1 MPQFCDVAVPVPLD
15 SVFTYRVPE
24 QVVLAA
30 GNRVLVPFG
39 RQRVIGI
46 VTSVHDRAPKMVA
59 KNVLQSPD
67 PPDAPALTTELLRLG
82 QWISDYYLAP
92 VGEVFRGMLPLNAE
106 FKKSVLY
113 RLTENGQ
120 LALHL
125 AGLGGS
131 STRSRKTP
139 EDQYAEFRTL
149 EYLAARES
157 VREETLR
164 SAARTSRE
172 VIEGLVR
179 KKWIARE
186 DASESKVAVRTR
198 KIAVPCR
205 PRCRPRESAPFAV
218 RPRAVTRAA
227 TLVIC
232 AVCPSR
238 RR

>member
-92 VGEVFRGMLPLNAE
+92 VGEVFRGMLPLNA
-106 FKKSVLY
+106 S
-113 RLTENGQ
+113 
-120 LALHL
+120 
-125 AGLGGS
+125 
-131 STRSRKTP
+131 
-139 EDQYAEFRTL
+139 
-149 EYLAARES
+149 
-157 VREETLR
+157 
-164 SAARTSRE
+164 
-172 VIEGLVR
+172 
-179 KKWIARE
+179 
-186 DASESKVAVRTR
+186 
-198 KIAVPCR
+198 
-205 PRCRPRESAPFAV
+205 PF
-218 RPRAVTRAA
+218 
-227 TLVIC
+227 
-232 AVCPSR
+232 
-238 RR
+238 